1 MPVPSK
7 GGVRPGLDPPGFTL
21 AVSANSRYNDLSDM
35 NQFNFNLQTLTSL
48 NLLAGVGIGILC
60 LLQVTRARQ
69 IQEQVTEVSRYNLKR
84 QAVGNLI
91 MESVQY
97 AQKNPAIH
105 PILTS
110 AGLPPAAL
118 GLGESRGQTPTNSAH
133 SQLLKATQP

>member
-1 MPVPSK
+1 MI
-7 GGVRPGLDPPGFTL
+7 
-21 AVSANSRYNDLSDM
+21 SRYTAVRDM

-69 IQEQVTEVSRYNLKR
+69 IQDQVIEVSRYNLKR

-91 MESVQY
+91 LESVQY
-97 AQKNPAIH
+97 AQKNPSIH

-118 GLGESRGQTPTNSAH
+118 GVGDGRGQIVTNVAPNQFLKPTS
-133 SQLLKATQP
+133 P